1 MAKYLKKS
9 NLVNSRYYAID
20 DKNPLY
26 GGWLRTA
33 DVKLNHGEVTYPD
46 DDPTN
51 RINSNVKP
59 GENLELFHQTPSSI
73 DSLFADGKLR
83 AHIPNLLGLAVNK
96 ANEIG
101 LGLTYSSDLSP
112 HSSRLARRGMEIG
125 VVSQNPDNPK
135 AENVND
141 IGEEGAHNYT
151 HVTSPNYHTYH
162 DNVPTEELQEA
173 RGTGREIIR
182 QMREARAPKDQGHMG
197 PQFNKPEVWHQPEL
211 GE

>member
-1 MAKYLKKS
+1 MAKYLKKDDS
-9 NLVNSRYYAID
+9 GTGTSKYYAID

-46 DDPTN
+46 NDPTR
-51 RINSNVKP
+51 RINSTVQP

-83 AHIPNLLGLAVNK
+83 VHIPNLLGLAVNK

-112 HSSRLARRGMEIG
+112 HSSRLARRGMEMG
-125 VVSQNPDNPK
+125 VVSQNPHNPE

-141 IGEEGAHNYT
+141 IGEEGADSYT
-151 HVTSPNYHTYH
+151 HVTSPNYHAYH
-162 DNVPTEELQEA
+162 DNVPTEELQA
-173 RGTGREIIR
+173 AKGTGREIIR
-182 QMREARAPKDQGHMG
+182 QMRTSRNQEHMG
-197 PQFNKPEVWHQPEL
+197 PQFSNPEGWYQPKL